1 MAEKEAMVAEKL
13 KVRRP
18 TPEEGARL
26 LRIVRRGH
34 RYKAT
39 TYRRALVILGSA
51 GGNSVRVLANLVHTS
66 PDRVR
71 EVIHA
76 FNEKGLDCLDPNWAG
91 GRPRRISDMDRA
103 LIVKVA
109 NKRPRSLGQ
118 PFTRWSIRKLRR
130 YLATKKGTKL
140 DLSAERLRQILS
152 EEDITF
158 KKTKTW
164 KESNDPLYDQKCA
177 RIEEVLNNHPDRT
190 FAFDQFG
197 PLAIRPY
204 QGSAWSRKGKPQR
217 QPANYNKKLGT
228 SQFHAC
234 YSVGDDTLWG
244 VLHRSK
250 SQRAVLRALKS
261 IRSERQDGKVI
272 YVILDNLGVNKT
284 PRIRKWCAENNVE
297 LCLTPTSTSW
307 ANPIEC
313 HFGPLR
319 EFVLANSYHR
329 SHRALSRALH
339 KHCQWRNEN
348 ARDPAIL
355 EAERRERARVRSEA
369 GRRWGQ
375 RKPRAA

>member
-1 MAEKEAMVAEKL
+1 MAEKL

-18 TPEEGARL
+18 TPEEGAHL

-34 RYKAT
+34 KYKAT

-76 FNEKGLDCLDPNWAG
+76 FNDRGLDCLDPKWAG
-91 GRPRRISDMDRA
+91 GRPRQILDEDRA
-103 LIVKVA
+103 VIVRAA
-109 NKRPRSLGQ
+109 NKRPHSVGQ

-130 YLATKKGTKL
+130 YLASKKGHKVCVGT
-140 DLSAERLRQILS
+140 ERLRQILA
-152 EEDITF
+152 EEDVTF

-164 KESNDPLYDQKCA
+164 KESSDPDYDKKCA
-177 RIEEVLNNHPDRT
+177 RIEEVINNHPSRT
-190 FAFDQFG
+190 FAFDEFG

-204 QGSAWSRKGKPQR
+204 AGSAWSQKGRPQR
-217 QPANYNKKLGT
+217 LPANYSKKDGT
-228 SQFHAC
+228 SQLHAC

-244 VLHRSK
+244 VLHRRK

-261 IRSERQDGKVI
+261 IRDQRPDGEMI
-272 YVILDNLGVNKT
+272 YVILDNLSVHKT
-284 PRIRKWCAENNVE
+284 PKVRNWCEAHNIE
-297 LCLTPTSTSW
+297 LCFTPTSTSW

-319 EFVLANSYHR
+319 EFVLANSYPR
-329 SHRALSRALH
+329 SHRALSRAIRA
-339 KHCQWRNEN
+339 HCRWRNAN
-348 ARDPAIL
+348 ARDPGLL
-355 EAERRERARVRSEA
+355 EAERRERAHVRSEA
-369 GRRWGQ
+369 GRRWGERQ
-375 RKPRAA
+375 PRAA

>member
-1 MAEKEAMVAEKL
+1 MAARL
-13 KVRRP
+13 RVRRP
-18 TPEEGARL
+18 TQEEGAKL

-34 RYKAT
+34 KYKAT
-39 TYRRALVILGSA
+39 VYRRAMIITASA
-51 GGNSVRVLANLVHTS
+51 GGNNVRVIANLVQTS

-76 FNEKGLDCLDPNWAG
+76 FNEQGLDCLDPKWAG
-91 GRPRRISDMDRA
+91 GRPREILDEDRA
-103 LIVKVA
+103 LLVRVA
-109 NKRPRSLGQ
+109 DKRPRSLGQ

-130 YLATKKGTKL
+130 YLATKKGRKVVI
-140 DLSAERLRQILS
+140 SSERLRQILA

-164 KESNDPLYDQKCA
+164 KESNDPDYDAKCA
-177 RIEEVLNNHPDRT
+177 RIEAALNNHPERT
-190 FAFDQFG
+190 FAFDEFG
-197 PLAIRPY
+197 PLAIRPHT
-204 QGSAWSRKGKPQR
+204 GSGWSQKNKAQR
-217 QPANYNKKLGT
+217 LPANYSKKDGT

-244 VLHRSK
+244 VLHRGK

-261 IRSERQDGKVI
+261 IRAQRPDSDRV
-272 YVILDNLGVNKT
+272 YVILDNLPLHKA
-284 PRIRKWCAENNVE
+284 PKIRKWCADNKIE
-297 LCLTPTSTSW
+297 LCFTPTSTSW

-319 EFVLANSYHR
+319 EFVLANSYPR
-329 SHRALSRALH
+329 NHRALSRALH
-339 KHCQWRNEN
+339 KHCRWRNDN

-355 EAERRERARVRSEA
+355 AAERKERARVRSEA

-375 RKPRAA
+375 RQPRAA

>member
-1 MAEKEAMVAEKL
+1 MAEKL
-13 KVRRP
+13 RVRRP

-34 RYKAT
+34 KYKAT

-76 FNEKGLDCLDPNWAG
+76 FNERGLDCLDPNWAG
-91 GRPRRISDMDRA
+91 GRPRRISDEDRA

-130 YLATKKGTKL
+130 YLATKKGRKVTV
-140 DLSAERLRQILS
+140 SAERLRQILA

-164 KESNDPLYDQKCA
+164 KESNDPDYDAKCA
-177 RIEEVLNNHPDRT
+177 RIEEVITNHPDRT

-204 QGSAWSRKGKPQR
+204 PGSAWSQMGMPQR
-217 QPANYNKKLGT
+217 LPANYSKKLGT

-244 VLHRSK
+244 VLHRKK

-261 IRSERQDGKVI
+261 IRAQRPDGEMI
-272 YVILDNLGVNKT
+272 YVILDNLAINKT
-284 PRIRKWCAENNVE
+284 PRIRQWCADNNVE

-319 EFVLANSYHR
+319 EFVLANSYLR
-329 SHRALSRALH
+329 SHRALARALH
-339 KHCQWRNEN
+339 AHCRWRNAN
-348 ARDPAIL
+348 ARDPRVLA
-355 EAERRERARVRSEA
+355 AERRERARVRSEA

-375 RKPRAA
+375 RQPRAA

>member
-1 MAEKEAMVAEKL
+1 MAEKL

-34 RYKAT
+34 KYKAT

-51 GGNSVRVLANLVHTS
+51 GGNSVKVLANLVHTS

-71 EVIHA
+71 QVIHA
-76 FNEKGLDCLDPNWAG
+76 FNEKGLDCLDPKWAC
-91 GRPRRISDMDRA
+91 GRPREIGDEDGA
-103 LIVKVA
+103 LIVKMA
-109 NKRPRSLGQ
+109 SKRPRSLGQ
-118 PFTRWSIRKLRR
+118 PFTRWSIRKLQR
-130 YLATKKGTKL
+130 YLATKKRRKL
-140 DLSAERLRQILS
+140 TISRERLRQVLA

-164 KESNDPLYDQKCA
+164 KESNDPDYDAKCA
-177 RIEEVLNNHPDRT
+177 RIEDVVNNHPDRT
-190 FAFDQFG
+190 FAFDEFG

-204 QGSAWSRKGKPQR
+204 AGSAWSHKNKPQR
-217 QPANYNKKLGT
+217 LPANYSKKLGT

-244 VLHRSK
+244 VLHRRK
-250 SQRAVLRALKS
+250 SQRAVLRGLKS
-261 IRSERQDGKVI
+261 MRDRRPDGERI
-272 YVILDNLGVNKT
+272 YVILDNLPLHKT
-284 PRIRKWCAENNVE
+284 ERIRDWCAANEVE
-297 LCLTPTSTSW
+297 LCFTPTSTSW

-319 EFVLANSYHR
+319 EFVLANSYPR

-339 KHCQWRNEN
+339 KHCRWRNEN
-348 ARDPAIL
+348 ARHPAIL
-355 EAERRERARVRSEA
+355 EAERKERARVRSES

-375 RKPRAA
+375 RQPRAA

>member
-1 MAEKEAMVAEKL
+1 MAEKV

-34 RYKAT
+34 KYKAT

-51 GGNSVRVLANLVHTS
+51 GGNNVKVLANLVHTS

-76 FNEKGLDCLDPNWAG
+76 FNERGLDCLDPNWAG
-91 GRPRRISDMDRA
+91 GRPRRISDEDRA
-103 LIVKVA
+103 LIVEVA
-109 NKRPRSLGQ
+109 NKRPRSVGQ

-130 YLATKKGTKL
+130 YLVSKKGRKVRV
-140 DLSAERLRQILS
+140 SAERLRQILS

-164 KESNDPLYDQKCA
+164 KESNDPYYDAKCA
-177 RIEEVLNNHPDRT
+177 RIEEVVNNHPGRT
-190 FAFDQFG
+190 FAFDEFG

-204 QGSAWSRKGKPQR
+204 AGSAWSHKNKPQR
-217 QPANYNKKLGT
+217 LPANYSKKDGT
-228 SQFHAC
+228 SQFFAC

-244 VLHRSK
+244 VLQRRK
-250 SQRAVLRALKS
+250 SQRAVLRGLKS
-261 IRSERQDGKVI
+261 IRGQRPDSKVI
-272 YVILDNLGVNKT
+272 YVILDNLPLHKT
-284 PRIRKWCAENNVE
+284 PKIRKWCAENKVE
-297 LCLTPTSTSW
+297 LCFTPTSTSW

-319 EFVLANSYHR
+319 EFVLANSYPR
-329 SHRALSRALH
+329 SHRQLSRALH
-339 KHCQWRNEN
+339 KHCCWRNEN
-348 ARDPAIL
+348 ARDPALL

-369 GRRWGQ
+369 GRRWGERQ
-375 RKPRAA
+375 PRAA